1 MTAPIRV
8 ATRGS
13 ALARWQA
20 EHVVA
25 RLGVPAELVIVTTT
39 GDRDRTSAIH
49 ALGGNGVFVK
59 EVQEAV
65 RRGDA
70 DVAVHSAKDLP
81 AVTPEDLVI
90 GAVPERADARDAL
103 VGSALAALPER
114 ATVGTGSVRRRAQL
128 AAVRPD
134 LRFAELRGNV
144 PTRVEKAAQFDAVV
158 IAYAALERLALADRA
173 AEVVPVSVMLPMVG
187 QGALA
192 VECRADD
199 VATRRSPRVHRRRRG
214 PPRAR
219 RRTRIPRRARRRV
232 HDALRGVRDL
242 DRHDGDDRRV
252 ARVDRRHARAPSH
265 RDRHRSR
272 QRRTRRRPRR
282 SSTSSAAPSC
292 SPPRRDPRDPV
303 PPPGFARAIRD
314 GTVAY
319 CA

>member
-20 EHVVA
+20 ERVVA
-25 RLGVPAELVIVTTT
+25 RLGVPAELLIVTTT

-49 ALGGNGVFVK
+49 AIGGNGVFVK

-103 VGSALAALPER
+103 VGSTLADLPER
-114 ATVGTGSVRRRAQL
+114 GTVGTGSVRRRAQL
-128 AAVRPD
+128 AALRPD

-144 PTRVEKAAQFDAVV
+144 GTRVERASEFDAVV
-158 IAYAALERLALADRA
+158 IAVAALTRLELADRA
-173 AEVVPVSVMLPMVG
+173 DEVLPIEVMLPMVG

-199 VATRRSPRVHRRRRG
+199 AATAERLAAIDDVRAHRSLDAERGFLAELGGGCTMPCGAYAVETDDGAMCIEALLAAVDGSRVLRMTRTGTDG
-214 PPRAR
+214 PATGRA
-219 RRTRIPRRARRRV
+219 
-232 HDALRGVRDL
+232 
-242 DRHDGDDRRV
+242 V
-252 ARVDRRHARAPSH
+252 ARHILD
-265 RDRHRSR
+265 DLGG
-272 QRRTRRRPRR
+272 
-282 SSTSSAAPSC
+282 AALLLA
-292 SPPRRDPRDPV
+292 
-303 PPPGFARAIRD
+303 GEAQ
-314 GTVAY
+314 
-319 CA
+319 

>member
-20 EHVVA
+20 ERVVA

-49 ALGGNGVFVK
+49 AIGGTGVFVK

-81 AVTPEDLVI
+81 ALTPDDLVI

-103 VGSALAALPER
+103 VGSTLADLPEA
-114 ATVGTGSVRRRAQL
+114 ATIGTGSVRRRAQL
-128 AAVRPD
+128 AAIRPD

-144 PTRVEKAAQFDAVV
+144 GTRVERATDYDAVV
-158 IAYAALERLALADRA
+158 LAVAALERLALVDRI
-173 AEVVPVSVMLPMVG
+173 AEVIPTALMLPMVG

-199 VATRRSPRVHRRRRG
+199 TTTAAHLAAIDDVAAHRALDAERG
-214 PPRAR
+214 FLAELGGGCTMPCGAHA
-219 RRTRIPRRARRRV
+219 TENADGTICV
-232 HDALRGVRDL
+232 DALLAAL
-242 DRHDGDDRRV
+242 DGSRVLRTTRSDADGPADGRAAARLILDDV
-252 ARVDRRHARAPSH
+252 GGAELLATEV
-265 RDRHRSR
+265 
-272 QRRTRRRPRR
+272 PR
-282 SSTSSAAPSC
+282 
-292 SPPRRDPRDPV
+292 
-303 PPPGFARAIRD
+303 
-314 GTVAY
+314 
-319 CA
+319 

>member
-20 EHVVA
+20 ERVVA
-25 RLGVPAELVIVTTT
+25 RLGVPAELVIVSTT

-49 ALGGNGVFVK
+49 AIGGNGVFVK

-81 AVTPEDLVI
+81 AVTPDDLVI

-103 VGSALAALPER
+103 VGSTLADLPEG

-128 AAVRPD
+128 AAIRPD
-134 LRFAELRGNV
+134 LQFAELRGNV
-144 PTRVEKAAQFDAVV
+144 PTRVERAAEFDAVV
-158 IAYAALERLALADRA
+158 IAAAALARLELADRA
-173 AEVVPVSVMLPMVG
+173 DEVLSIEVMLPMVG

-199 VATRRSPRVHRRRRG
+199 PRTADRLAAIDDARAHRALDAERSFLAELGGGCTMPCGAHAVETADGALCVDVLLAAGDGSRVLRASRTGADGAALGRAAARHLLDDLGGAELLAAEATR
-214 PPRAR
+214 
-219 RRTRIPRRARRRV
+219 
-232 HDALRGVRDL
+232 
-242 DRHDGDDRRV
+242 
-252 ARVDRRHARAPSH
+252 
-265 RDRHRSR
+265 
-272 QRRTRRRPRR
+272 
-282 SSTSSAAPSC
+282 
-292 SPPRRDPRDPV
+292 
-303 PPPGFARAIRD
+303 
-314 GTVAY
+314 
-319 CA
+319 